1 MPGEQS
7 AKDNENTYILDAAS
21 GAEMARLMKQDR
33 LLTEGMGG
41 LFPERG
47 DVATMHDILDIA
59 CGPGGWVLD
68 TAFAY
73 PKTRVVGVDINRKMV
88 EYARAQAWS
97 RGLENASFQVMNAL
111 ERLDFPDHS
120 FDLVNARFLVGFM
133 PQARWATFFQE
144 CVRITRPGGVIRV
157 TEFDEP
163 GTSNSTAFETLK
175 KYAFQAIHKA
185 GFTSSVDGHNYGIMP
200 ILGRLL
206 RDAGCRDVGQRV
218 HAIDFSYGTEGHEP
232 MYQNSKIAFQL
243 VQPFMVKMKVLTEQE
258 AEERYNQMLIEIMS
272 EDFCAVWLYMTA
284 WGQKP
289 L

>member
-1 MPGEQS
+1 MSDQPS
-7 AKDNENTYILDAAS
+7 SKDTENTYILDVES

-41 LFPERG
+41 LFPERT
-47 DVATMHDILDIA
+47 DIATMHDILDIA

-97 RGLENASFQVMNAL
+97 RGLENASFQLMNAL
-111 ERLDFPDHS
+111 ERLDFPDQS

-133 PQARWATFFQE
+133 PQAHWPTFFQE
-144 CVRITRPGGVIRV
+144 CLRITRPGGIIRV

-163 GTSNSTAFETLK
+163 GTSNSVAFEMWK
-175 KYAFQAIHKA
+175 KYTFQAIHKA

-206 RDAGCRDVGQRV
+206 RDAGCRDVGQRAHV
-218 HAIDFSYGTEGHEP
+218 IDFSYGTEGHEP
-232 MYQNSKIAFQL
+232 MFQNCKIAFQL
-243 VQPFMVKMKVLTEQE
+243 VQPFMVKMKVLPEQE
-258 AEERYNQMLIEIMS
+258 AAERYNQMLIEIMS
-272 EDFCAVWLYMTA
+272 EDFCAVWSYLTA

>member
-1 MPGEQS
+1 MPGDQPSNE
-7 AKDNENTYILDAAS
+7 NENTYILDTSS

-47 DVATMHDILDIA
+47 DVSTMHDILDIA

-73 PKTRVVGVDINRKMV
+73 PKTQVVGIDLNRTMV

-97 RGLENASFQVMNAL
+97 RGLENAHFQVMNAR
-111 ERLDFPDHS
+111 ERLDFPDES
-120 FDLVNARFLVGFM
+120 FDMVNARFLVGFM
-133 PQARWATFFQE
+133 PQAGWSPFLRE
-144 CVRITRPGGVIRV
+144 CKRITRPGGIIRL

-163 GTSNSTAFETLK
+163 GTSNSAAFETWK
-175 KYAFQAIHKA
+175 NFTFRAISKA
-185 GFTSSVDGHNYGIMP
+185 GFTSSPGGHNYGIMA

-206 RDAGCRDVGQRV
+206 RDVGCEQIGQRAHV
-218 HAIDFSYGTEGHEP
+218 IEFSYGTEGHEP
-232 MYQNSKIAFQL
+232 MYQNCKIAFQL
-243 VQPFMVKMKVLTEQE
+243 VQPFIVKMGVLSE
-258 AEERYNQMLIEIMS
+258 AEVQERYNQMLVEIMS
-272 EDFCAVWLYMTA
+272 EDFCAVWSYMTA

-289 L
+289 E